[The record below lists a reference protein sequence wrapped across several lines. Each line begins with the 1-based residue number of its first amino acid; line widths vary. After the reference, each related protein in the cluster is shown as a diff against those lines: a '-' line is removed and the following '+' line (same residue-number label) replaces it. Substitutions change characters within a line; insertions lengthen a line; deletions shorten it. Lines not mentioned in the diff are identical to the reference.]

1 MSYKIR
7 IYFVVSFLYRVV
19 RHGTAS
25 SRRLCRAGSG
35 IREKK
40 AAVLFFSG
48 VNVYRAGVVW
58 YGREPGR
65 IGMRKRSV
73 KERRRRIG
81 AAVFWAAVIINT
93 AALLTVVW
101 VSLSG
106 G

>member
-1 MSYKIR
+1 MY
-7 IYFVVSFLYRVV
+7 
-19 RHGTAS
+19 TA
-25 SRRLCRAGSG
+25 R
-35 IREKK
+35 
-40 AAVLFFSG
+40 
-48 VNVYRAGVVW
+48 VW
-58 YGREPGR
+58 YGTDGNRGR

-93 AALLTVVW
+93 AALLTAVW